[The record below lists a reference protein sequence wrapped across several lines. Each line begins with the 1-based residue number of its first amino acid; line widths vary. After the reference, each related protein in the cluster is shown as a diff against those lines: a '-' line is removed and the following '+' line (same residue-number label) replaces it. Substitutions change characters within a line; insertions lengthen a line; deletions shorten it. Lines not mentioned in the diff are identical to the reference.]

1 MKPNSQELFGN
12 MGGKTGRTI
21 EAYEKDQRALELR
34 KEGHSYESISEQL
47 GYSTR
52 SASYKA
58 VMRRLREVDRPA
70 VSMLRELEVQR
81 LDAMLYAVWNDV
93 LQGDAGAVSTALK
106 ISERRSRL
114 LGLDAPHSIEARS
127 RIDVLSWNQAI
138 RDFIG
143 IHKEVFG
150 DGLKDERTQVLAKRM
165 DELVASRIGGE

>member
-1 MKPNSQELFGN
+1 MSRKH
-12 MGGKTGRTI
+12 GRTI
-21 EAYEKDQRALELR
+21 EGYEKDQKALELR

-58 VMRRLREVDRPA
+58 VMRRLRDMDRPA

-93 LQGDAGAVSTALK
+93 LQGDANAVTTALR

-114 LGLDAPHSIEARS
+114 LGLDAPHSTEART

-138 RDFIG
+138 RDFID

-150 DGLKDERTQVLAKRM
+150 DGIKDERTKVLAKRM
-165 DELVASRIGGE
+165 DELVASRISGR

>member
-1 MKPNSQELFGN
+1 MSRKH
-12 MGGKTGRTI
+12 GRTI
-21 EAYEKDQRALELR
+21 EGYEKDQKALELR

-58 VMRRLREVDRPA
+58 VMRRLRDMDRPA

-93 LQGDAGAVSTALK
+93 LQGDANAVHTALR

-114 LGLDAPHSIEARS
+114 LGLDAPHTVEART
-127 RIDVLSWNQAI
+127 RVDILSWNQAI

-150 DGLKDERTQVLAKRM
+150 DGRDDERTEVLAKKM
-165 DELVASRIGGE
+165 DELVASRISGG

>member
-1 MKPNSQELFGN
+1 ME
-12 MGGKTGRTI
+12 GKLQGHK
-21 EAYEKDQRALELR
+21 KDQRALELR
-34 KEGHSYESISEQL
+34 QEGHSYESISEQL

-58 VMRRLREVDRPA
+58 VMRRLRDMDRPA
-70 VSMLRELEVQR
+70 VSMLHELVQR

-93 LQGDAGAVSTALK
+93 LQGDANAVTTALR

-114 LGLDAPHSIEARS
+114 LGLDAPHTVEART
-127 RIDVLSWNQAI
+127 RIDILSWNQAI

-150 DGLKDERTQVLAKRM
+150 DGLKDERTQILAKRM
-165 DELVASRIGGE
+165 DELVASRIGGG

>member
-1 MKPNSQELFGN
+1 
-12 MGGKTGRTI
+12 MGRKKGRTI
-21 EAYEKDQRALELR
+21 ESYEKDQRALELR

-58 VMRRLREVDRPA
+58 VMRRLRDMDRPA

-114 LGLDAPHSIEARS
+114 LGLDAPHNIEAKT
-127 RIDVLSWNQAI
+127 RIDVLSWNPAR
-138 RDFIG
+138 RDFIE

-150 DGLKDERTQVLAKRM
+150 GGLKDERTQILAKRM
-165 DELVASRIGGE
+165 DELVAKRLGG

>member
-1 MKPNSQELFGN
+1 
-12 MGGKTGRTI
+12 MGRKHGRTI
-21 EAYEKDQRALELR
+21 EGYEKDQKALELR

-58 VMRRLREVDRPA
+58 VMRRLRDMDRPA

-114 LGLDAPHSIEARS
+114 CEARVGGGRLS
-127 RIDVLSWNQAI
+127 R
-138 RDFIG
+138 
-143 IHKEVFG
+143 
-150 DGLKDERTQVLAKRM
+150 
-165 DELVASRIGGE
+165 

>member
-1 MKPNSQELFGN
+1 MSRKR
-12 MGGKTGRTI
+12 GRTI
-21 EAYEKDQRALELR
+21 EAYERDQKALELR

-58 VMRRLREVDRPA
+58 VMRRLRDMDRPA

-114 LGLDAPHSIEARS
+114 LGLDAPHTVEART

-138 RDFIG
+138 RDFVD

-150 DGLKDERTQVLAKRM
+150 DGRDDERTQILAKRM
-165 DELVASRIGGE
+165 DELVADRLGDD

>member
-1 MKPNSQELFGN
+1 MSRKH
-12 MGGKTGRTI
+12 GRTI
-21 EAYEKDQRALELR
+21 EGYEKDQKALELR

-58 VMRRLREVDRPA
+58 VMRRLRDMDRPA

-143 IHKEVFG
+143 IHKEVF
-150 DGLKDERTQVLAKRM
+150 
-165 DELVASRIGGE
+165 

>member
-1 MKPNSQELFGN
+1 MSRKH
-12 MGGKTGRTI
+12 GRTI
-21 EAYEKDQRALELR
+21 EGYEKDQKALELR

-93 LQGDAGAVSTALK
+93 LQGDANAVHTALR

-114 LGLDAPHSIEARS
+114 LGLDAPHTVEARA
-127 RIDVLSWNQAI
+127 RVDILSWNQAI
-138 RDFIG
+138 RDFVD

-150 DGLKDERTQVLAKRM
+150 DGRDDERTQILAKRM
-165 DELVASRIGGE
+165 DELVASRIGGR

>member
-1 MKPNSQELFGN
+1 MSRKH
-12 MGGKTGRTI
+12 GRTI
-21 EAYEKDQRALELR
+21 EGYEKDQRALELR

-58 VMRRLREVDRPA
+58 VMRRLRDMDRPA

-81 LDAMLYAVWNDV
+81 LDAMLYAVWDDV
-93 LQGDAGAVSTALK
+93 LQGDANAVHTALR
-106 ISERRSRL
+106 ISVRRSRL
-114 LGLDAPHSIEARS
+114 LDLDAPNTVEART
-127 RIDVLSWNQAI
+127 RIDVLCWNQAI

-165 DELVASRIGGE
+165 DELVAERLGSG

>member
-1 MKPNSQELFGN
+1 
-12 MGGKTGRTI
+12 
-21 EAYEKDQRALELR
+21 
-34 KEGHSYESISEQL
+34 
-47 GYSTR
+47 
-52 SASYKA
+52 
-58 VMRRLREVDRPA
+58 MRRLRDVDRPA

-81 LDAMLYAVWNDV
+81 LDAMLYAVWDDV
-93 LQGDAGAVSTALK
+93 LQGDANAVHTALR

-114 LGLDAPHSIEARS
+114 LGLDAPHTVEART

-165 DELVASRIGGE
+165 DELVAKRLGGA

>member
-1 MKPNSQELFGN
+1 MSRKH
-12 MGGKTGRTI
+12 GRTI
-21 EAYEKDQRALELR
+21 EAYEKDQKALELR

-58 VMRRLREVDRPA
+58 VMRRLRDMDRPA

-106 ISERRSRL
+106 ISKRRRRL
-114 LGLDAPHSIEARS
+114 LGLDVPHTVEARA

-138 RDFIG
+138 RDFVD

-150 DGLKDERTQVLAKRM
+150 DGRDDERTQILAKRV
-165 DELVASRIGGE
+165 DELVASRISGR

>member
-1 MKPNSQELFGN
+1 MSRKR
-12 MGGKTGRTI
+12 GRTI
-21 EAYEKDQRALELR
+21 EAYERDQKALELR

-81 LDAMLYAVWNDV
+81 LDAMLYVVWNDV

-114 LGLDAPHSIEARS
+114 LGLDAPHSIEART
-127 RIDVLSWNQAI
+127 RVDILSWNQAI

-150 DGLKDERTQVLAKRM
+150 M
-165 DELVASRIGGE
+165 GGMTRGRRYWLRGWTN

>member
-1 MKPNSQELFGN
+1 MSRKP
-12 MGGKTGRTI
+12 GRTI
-21 EAYEKDQRALELR
+21 EGYEKDQKALELR

-58 VMRRLREVDRPA
+58 VMRRLRDMDRPA

-93 LQGDAGAVSTALK
+93 LQGDAGAVSAALK

-114 LGLDAPHSIEARS
+114 LGLDAPHSIEARA

-138 RDFIG
+138 RDFVG
-143 IHKEVFG
+143 FHKEVFG
-150 DGLKDERTQVLAKRM
+150 DGRDDERTQVLAKRM
-165 DELVASRIGGE
+165 DELVASRIGGG

>member
-1 MKPNSQELFGN
+1 MSRKQ
-12 MGGKTGRTI
+12 GRTI
-21 EAYEKDQRALELR
+21 EAYERDQKALELR

-58 VMRRLREVDRPA
+58 VMRRLRDMDRPA

-81 LDAMLYAVWNDV
+81 LDAMLYAVWDDV
-93 LQGDAGAVSTALK
+93 LQGDANAVHTALR

-114 LGLDAPHSIEARS
+114 LGLDAPHTVEARA

-165 DELVASRIGGE
+165 DELAAKRLGSG

>member
-1 MKPNSQELFGN
+1 MSRKR
-12 MGGKTGRTI
+12 GRTI
-21 EAYEKDQRALELR
+21 AGYEKDQRALELR

-70 VSMLRELEVQR
+70 VSMLRELEVER
-81 LDAMLYAVWNDV
+81 LDAMLYAVWDNV
-93 LQGDAGAVSTALK
+93 LQGDTNAVTTALR

-114 LGLDAPHSIEARS
+114 LGLDAPHSIEART

-138 RDFIG
+138 RDFID
-143 IHKEVFG
+143 IHKEVFS
-150 DGLKDERTQVLAKRM
+150 DGIKDERTKVLAKRM
-165 DELVASRIGGE
+165 DELVAKRLGGG